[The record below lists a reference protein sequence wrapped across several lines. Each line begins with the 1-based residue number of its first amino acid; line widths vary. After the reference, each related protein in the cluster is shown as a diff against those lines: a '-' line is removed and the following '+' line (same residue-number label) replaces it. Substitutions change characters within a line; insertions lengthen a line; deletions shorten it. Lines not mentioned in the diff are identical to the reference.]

1 MSHCELD
8 EQLQTRRESPK
19 LSRVTGGLEFPIEEK
34 GNDWFDCEIN

>member
-1 MSHCELD
+1 MSHYELV

-19 LSRVTGGLEFPIEEK
+19 LSRVTGGFEFLIEEK